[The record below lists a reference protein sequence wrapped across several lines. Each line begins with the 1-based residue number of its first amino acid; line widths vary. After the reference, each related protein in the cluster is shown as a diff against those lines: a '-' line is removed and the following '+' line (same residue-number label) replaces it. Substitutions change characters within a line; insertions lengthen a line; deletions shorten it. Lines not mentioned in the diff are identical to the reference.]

1 MSVWIKICGL
11 TSIDAVQAAVE
22 SKVDA
27 VGFVFAPSKRQ
38 VLPSRAAELAM
49 AVPAHIAKVAV
60 MLHPT
65 QEAVDE
71 VLSQFQP
78 DLLQTDAADFD
89 SLSLPA
95 GVQKLPVMRGSDFR
109 LPPQR
114 VLFEG
119 AVSGQ
124 GKLADWDRAA
134 TLALQTQLILAGGLN
149 PLNVADAIAAVHPF
163 GVDVSSGVESAPGR
177 KDPDKIREFVRQA
190 RLASTAEGR

>member
-1 MSVWIKICGL
+1 VWIKICGL
-11 TSIDAVQAAVE
+11 TSIEAVQAAVE

-38 VLPSRAAELAM
+38 VLPSRAAELAR

-71 VLSQFQP
+71 VLSLFQP

-89 SLSLPA
+89 LLSLPA
-95 GVQKLPVMRGSDFR
+95 DVQKLPVMRGSDFR

-163 GVDVSSGVESAPGR
+163 GVDVSSGVESEPGR